1 MKSVGTKLEVWKG
14 HAEKT
19 TGGLTKADLKQ
30 GKDGSVVSRDKSR
43 SEKKNPWIKATQKAR
58 KQLIDE
64 GVIKKDEA
72 CLLNKGSK
80 GKEWYDRSKSIY
92 ETLK

>member
-19 TGGLTKADLKQ
+19 AGGLTKGDLKK
-30 GKDGSVVSRDKSR
+30 GKDGSVVSRDKS
-43 SEKKNPWIKATQKAR
+43 SAEKKNPWIKATQKAR

-64 GVIKKDEA
+64 GVIKKDEV
-72 CLLNKGSK
+72 CLLNKGAK

-92 ETLK
+92 ETIK